1 MRHRMDEYGAAVL
14 RIAGDCG
21 AAAVDTQA
29 AFGAALATTAPRDW
43 APDRVH
49 PEGPGHA
56 VIALA
61 LLRAIGF
68 AL

>member
-29 AFGAALATTAPRDW
+29 AF
-43 APDRVH
+43 
-49 PEGPGHA
+49 
-56 VIALA
+56 A